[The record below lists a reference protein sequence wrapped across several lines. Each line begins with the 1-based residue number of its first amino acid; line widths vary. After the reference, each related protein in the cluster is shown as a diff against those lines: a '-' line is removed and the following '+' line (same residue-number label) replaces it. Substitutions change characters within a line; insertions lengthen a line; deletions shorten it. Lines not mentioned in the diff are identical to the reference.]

1 MYGSEKSTRAG
12 KRRKERRLN
21 VAFAGTILALAV
33 WGCGNNG
40 KTDGYGKAAGYEDA
54 GMDGEV
60 GGEEAVDEDMALD
73 RQEEDLQTASGKA
86 AEAYRDIYERAVQE
100 NALGSLETTKAIV
113 DRMGEY
119 GYCAIDQEN
128 KNQVNLTHPEGVDR
142 AGRGRKGRETNHFLD
157 YG

>member
-100 NALGSLETTKAIV
+100 
-113 DRMGEY
+113 GE
-119 GYCAIDQEN
+119 
-128 KNQVNLTHPEGVDR
+128 KH
-142 AGRGRKGRETNHFLD
+142 
-157 YG
+157 